1 MGRFERV
8 KYAMVAFNILI
19 CLSGLLL
26 LAAVLLLLLYP
37 SAIRHIVS
45 INTVVFAG
53 TVYIIVLSVVLLILG
68 ILGSVAAYRESRGL
82 LMLFFMLILVVFMAE
97 LGAAIS
103 ALLFKYQLTKE
114 YFEDDL
120 INYYTGDNQTSTYTA
135 STNSIMISFECCGV
149 NGPKDFL
156 HTLEFVILNP
166 FHEVPEACC
175 KRDKLTADRAIINT
189 HECFAGTVDFINNK
203 GCFDLISE
211 KVEYYLYGLGALN
224 IWILIIEIFVMIF
237 AIWLYQRA

>member
-8 KYAMVAFNILI
+8 KYSMVAFNILI

-45 INTVVFAG
+45 INTVFFAG
-53 TVYIIVLSVVLLILG
+53 TVYVIVLSVVLLILG

-135 STNSIMISFECCGV
+135 NSNSIMIFFECCGV

-189 HECFAGTVDFINNK
+189 QECFAGTVEFINNK

-211 KVEYYLYGLGALN
+211 QVEYYLYGLGALN